1 MKTSTKLIIASL
13 GILIFLMLLTDITI
27 WANYKKGITNQ
38 EWIDVHN
45 RKVNQE
51 ENKKILPV
59 TVQPFKVLVV
69 FNTNVTRR
77 EHVNADRTEREG
89 LEEVRQHN
97 KVEVVQED
105 AWSVTSYNGDEYK
118 RNGDTLMITLTARS
132 GGFKVAVGKD
142 IPQIINHAA
151 WMEINGVHAN
161 QLDIVADTAARIT
174 ISNAGFGQF
183 SYKGSRRTKLEMFS
197 CEDIGNADISI
208 YDGGGINLNDV
219 YFKQHH
225 FNFDEK
231 VEVSLNGKSVKMIS
245 GQQEK

>member
-1 MKTSTKLIIASL
+1 MKTSTKLIIGFL
-13 GILIFLMLLTDITI
+13 GILIFLMLVTDITI

-38 EWIDVHN
+38 EWIGAHHN
-45 RKVNQE
+45 KNNPE

-77 EHVNADRTEREG
+77 EYVNADSTEREG
-89 LEEVRQHN
+89 IEEVRQHN

-105 AWSVTSYNGDEYK
+105 AWSVTSYNGDQFK
-118 RNGDTLMITLTARS
+118 QNGDTLMITLTAGS
-132 GGFKVAVGKD
+132 GGFKVAVGKEM
-142 IPQIINHAA
+142 PQIINTAA
-151 WMEINGVHAN
+151 WMEINGVQAT
-161 QLDIVADTAARIT
+161 QLVIVADTSART
-174 ISNAGFGQF
+174 VISNVGIGELR
-183 SYKGSRRTKLEMFS
+183 YTGGRRTRLEMFGNTAI
-197 CEDIGNADISI
+197 DNADISFT
-208 YDGGGINLNDV
+208 DGGSINLNDV